1 VGKNRRGLQVEELVA
16 AEQRLPLVVFG
27 FIGVLFV
34 PCYCFIEI
42 KCLRDDTA
50 MSVSDQAVL
59 TRICDEIRH
68 GGLRRQSRQGCPS
81 RSGLD

>member
-1 VGKNRRGLQVEELVA
+1 MIA
-16 AEQRLPLVVFG
+16 AEQWLPLVVYS

-42 KCLRDDTA
+42 ECLRDDA
-50 MSVSDQAVL
+50 SMAISGQAIL
-59 TRICDEIRH
+59 TRVGDEIRH
-68 GGLRRQSRQGCPS
+68 GGLRRQTRQGCPS